1 VVAGQHKDKKM
12 KKLCFI
18 SSPYSHDDK
27 EVVEENF
34 RRVTRFAA
42 ELNKQ
47 GIVAISPITYG
58 HTLVKF
64 VTMPTDWDF
73 WRDFCLSLLVKC
85 DEMIVYQ
92 MPGWDKSRGIEEE
105 MSFAR
110 DHNIPI
116 KYKKYEE

>member
-1 VVAGQHKDKKM
+1 
-12 KKLCFI
+12 
-18 SSPYSHDDK
+18 
-27 EVVEENF
+27 VEENF